1 MNTAKDPPISHSTG
15 WAGGPVCGTLTGEAA
30 PALDWQSTLLDIEES
45 CSTVAALMSL
55 PFLSTDER
63 MQDVTPEI
71 RQFV

>member
-1 MNTAKDPPISHSTG
+1 MA
-15 WAGGPVCGTLTGEAA
+15 PVCGTLTGEAA
-30 PALDWQSTLLDIEES
+30 PALDWQSTLVDTEES
-45 CSTVAALMSL
+45 YSTVAALMSL